1 MISKILCSCEIKI
14 SEVSALYASFVEA
27 GFQFCTEHVCLLIAK
42 PTVVYK
48 KLEKGCYG
56 TLFHAG
62 FSRPYATGKASV
74 AQQLGVKISVRH
86 LFLSSFFQ
94 KSPNS
99 GHPRGTSIRRSE
111 SGKYGLMGDNGR
123 NTMAVGSKVRVCSG
137 KKAGCQIAHFLE
149 GEDLSHGNSHLPG
162 KCKR

>member
-1 MISKILCSCEIKI
+1 MGVGNVGDFQKLFFERFYVVMQYTTACGLSMISKIFCGCEIKI

-27 GFQFCTEHVCLLIAK
+27 GFQFCTEHVCLLVAK

-86 LFLSSFFQ
+86 LFLSSFFRNPRIQ
-94 KSPNS
+94 DIRGGLPS
-99 GHPRGTSIRRSE
+99 GGQNRE
-111 SGKYGLMGDNGR
+111 SMD
-123 NTMAVGSKVRVCSG
+123 
-137 KKAGCQIAHFLE
+137 
-149 GEDLSHGNSHLPG
+149 
-162 KCKR
+162 

>member
-1 MISKILCSCEIKI
+1 MGVGNVGDFQKLFFERFYVVMQYTTACGLSMISKIFCGCEIKI

-27 GFQFCTEHVCLLIAK
+27 GFQFCTEHVCLLVAK

-86 LFLSSFFQ
+86 LFLSSFF
-94 KSPNS
+94 SEIPGFRAS
-99 GHPRGTSIRRSE
+99 AGDFHPAVRI
-111 SGKYGLMGDNGR
+111 GKVWTDGG
-123 NTMAVGSKVRVCSG
+123 
-137 KKAGCQIAHFLE
+137 
-149 GEDLSHGNSHLPG
+149 
-162 KCKR
+162 